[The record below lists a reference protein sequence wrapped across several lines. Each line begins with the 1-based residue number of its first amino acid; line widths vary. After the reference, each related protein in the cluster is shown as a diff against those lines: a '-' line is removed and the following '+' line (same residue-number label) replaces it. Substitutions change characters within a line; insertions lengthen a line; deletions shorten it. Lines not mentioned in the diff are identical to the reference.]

1 MASNWYDDIFAT
13 RKNNFA
19 QGATRSAQ
27 DLLSRDLGE
36 FKGYAT
42 MSKDS
47 ASNLANIIYPTDN
60 SSYNPGNP
68 WYDMNSELGE
78 SSFDNLPYDP
88 NKDKAK
94 LETLPHD
101 GVVAKL
107 KEMEGVTT
115 YPFDN
120 EEPEL
125 FEADYKKKY
134 KIESQFDTDLNEP
147 TDKAFRES
155 SKSVMDFFKDRYDKY
170 KSDDSSNR
178 TFPDDN
184 DKTNTGVNVA
194 STNRY
199 FAGKTVV
206 DDLLSNQSSTESVMD
221 AIAMTESRN
230 RHMKNG
236 KLMVSP
242 KGALGKYQLMP
253 ATAAKPGYGVKP
265 IKNLRTASEA
275 EHKRLSQDYFM
286 AMLMKYG
293 GDKEKAYA
301 AYNAGPTAMDRFLKA
316 AGEGGDW
323 KVLLSKE
330 TKNFLKEILKY
341 GGM

>member
-47 ASNLANIIYPTDN
+47 ASNLANKIYPTDN
-60 SSYNPGNP
+60 SAYNPGNP

-78 SSFDNLPYDP
+78 SNFDNIIESQF
-88 NKDKAK
+88 DKPK

-101 GVVAKL
+101 REVAKL
-107 KEMEGVTT
+107 KEMEEATT
-115 YPFDN
+115 YPFKN
-120 EEPEL
+120 EVPIKD
-125 FEADYKKKY
+125 FEADYKRDY
-134 KIESQFDTDLNEP
+134 KIESQFDDVLNEP
-147 TDKAFRES
+147 EDKAFTEAS
-155 SKSVMDFFKDRYDKY
+155 QSVMDFFKERLNANNEKTDTR
-170 KSDDSSNR
+170 
-178 TFPDDN
+178 
-184 DKTNTGVNVA
+184 TNTAN
-194 STNRY
+194 TDRY

-221 AIAMTESRN
+221 AIAMTESSNIHRE
-230 RHMKNG
+230 KDG
-236 KLMVSP
+236 KLREA
-242 KGALGKYQLMP
+242 KLGKIGNRALGKYQIKP
-253 ATAAKPGYGVKP
+253 STAAKPGYGVTP

-275 EHKRLSQDYFM
+275 EHKRFSQEYFM
-286 AMLMKYG
+286 AMLMKFG

-301 AYNAGPTAMDRFLKA
+301 AYNGGPGMMEEAEKSGGLWKSQIPDYTRAYLKQ
-316 AGEGGDW
+316 
-323 KVLLSKE
+323 
-330 TKNFLKEILKY
+330 IIKY